1 MINIKS
7 YAMRCLFVNPEFI
20 NLSDLLQGRINNSHL
35 RQIHARVF
43 RLLKHQDN
51 LIATRLIGHYP
62 HSVGL
67 RVFNQ
72 LIRPN
77 IFPCNAIIRVLAEH
91 NSSFLALSIF
101 KSLKHLSLSPNDF
114 TFSFLLKAFHRSC
127 NALNVKQVHTHVLK
141 MGYFGDS
148 FISNALLGVYARGLK
163 DMASAHKVFDEMSD
177 REMACCWTSLIAGY
191 AQMGL
196 AEKAMLIFVT
206 MIKENMQPEDDTMV
220 SVLSACSKF
229 QIAEIEKWVV
239 ALREL
244 VNKFDSKSSCCDSIN
259 IVLIYLNGKWG
270 MVEKSEEKFNE
281 IIDKKSVLVWNSM
294 INAYFQNG
302 FPVEALTL
310 FRLMVENPHCKPN
323 HVTMVTV
330 ISACAQIGDLQ
341 LGSWVHE
348 VLQRSGRKGII
359 ASNKMLATA
368 LIDMYCKCGSL
379 ERAKEVFHQLI
390 NKDVISFNAMIMGL
404 AVNGKGDEALKL
416 FAQMQE
422 IDIRPSTG
430 TFIGL
435 LSACSHSGF
444 LEQGHQIF
452 IEMTTQYLISPS
464 LEHYA
469 CYIDLLAR
477 AGRFEDALEVVST
490 MPFEPNNFVWSSLL
504 RGCLLHSSFELAQYV
519 SKKLVEVDP
528 ENSAGYVMQANS
540 FASDRQW
547 DDVSALRWF
556 MREKGVH
563 KQPGQSW
570 ISIDGTV
577 HEFFSATKSHPY
589 VDLLYSTLNELDKQT
604 KLVIP

>member
-1 MINIKS
+1 MANS
-7 YAMRCLFVNPEFI
+7 MRSLCINPESI
-20 NLSDLLQGRINNSHL
+20 NLSNLLQGRISNAHL
-35 RQIHARVF
+35 FQIHARIF

-62 HSVGL
+62 PSVGL

-72 LIRPN
+72 LQRPN
-77 IFPCNAIIRVLAEH
+77 IFPCNAIIRVLAEE
-91 NSSFLALSIF
+91 NCSFHAFSIF
-101 KSLKHLSLSPNDF
+101 KSLKQLSLSPNDF
-114 TFSFLLKAFHRSC
+114 TFSFLFKAFLRSSHAP
-127 NALNVKQVHTHVLK
+127 NLKQAHTQVLK
-141 MGYFGDS
+141 RGYMGVS

-163 DMASAHKVFDEMSD
+163 DMHSAHKVFDEMSE

-196 AEKAMLIFVT
+196 AEKAMLLFVM
-206 MIKENMQPEDDTMV
+206 MIQENMLPEVDTMV

-229 QIAEIEKWVV
+229 QMAEIDKWV
-239 ALREL
+239 AELTQL
-244 VNKFDSKSSCCDSIN
+244 VNKFDLKSLCRDSIN
-259 IVLIYLNGKWG
+259 IVLIYLYGKCG
-270 MVEKSEEKFNE
+270 KTEKSKEKFNE
-281 IIDKKSVLVWNSM
+281 IVDKRSVLVWNSM

-302 FPVEALTL
+302 CPVEALSI
-310 FRLMVENPHCKPN
+310 FRLMVENSHCKPN

-330 ISACAQIGDLQ
+330 LSACARIGDLQ

-348 VLQRSGRKGII
+348 VLENCGRGII

-379 ERAKEVFHQLI
+379 ERAKKVFHQLI
-390 NKDVISFNAMIMGL
+390 CKDAISFNAMIMGL
-404 AVNGKGDEALKL
+404 AINGEGCEALKL

-422 IDIRPSTG
+422 FNIRPTTG

-444 LEQGHQIF
+444 LEQGRQIF
-452 IEMTTQYLISPS
+452 TEMTTHYLILPS

-477 AGRFEDALEVVST
+477 AGLFEEALEAVST

-504 RGCLLHSSFELAQYV
+504 RGCLLHSRFELAQYV
-519 SKKLVEVDP
+519 SIKLVEVDP

-540 FASDRQW
+540 FATDLQW

-556 MREKGVH
+556 MKERGVH

-570 ISIDGTV
+570 ISIDGIV
-577 HEFFSATKSHPY
+577 HEFFSATQSHAY
-589 VDLLYSTLNELDKQT
+589 FDLLYNTLNELEKQM